1 MSLKA
6 PTANARTKAETRYS
20 APVAQS
26 KKSTPKHVEVREKLR
41 ARFQRMSPNS
51 MIPTAKDLAKT
62 YNVSAMTVRQA
73 LVALQQE
80 GLIYSVPGLGTYI
93 SDHLIAKRMVFTS
106 FSQEVSERG
115 MKPSSK
121 IISATKSVVK
131 DKKVAEDL
139 QLEVGDPV
147 YRIERVR
154 FADNI
159 PMAIEETLVSADFM
173 PGLLDQDLKQSLYDI
188 FRNAYEKPV
197 VRAECVVTPITL
209 NKQQSELLQCEVK
222 SPALQFLVIAY
233 DARNRVVE
241 RCISIKRGDR
251 YDFRYSISAE

>member
-1 MSLKA
+1 MA
-6 PTANARTKAETRYS
+6 
-20 APVAQS
+20 VS
-26 KKSTPKHVEVREKLR
+26 KGKRGTPKHVEVREKLR
-41 ARFQRMSPNS
+41 TKFQRMSPNAI
-51 MIPTAKDLAKT
+51 IPTAKELAKT

-106 FSQEVSERG
+106 FSQEVIERG
-115 MKPSSK
+115 MKPSSQ
-121 IISATKSVVK
+121 IISSTKTTIS
-131 DKKVAEDL
+131 DQKVADDL
-139 QLEVGDPV
+139 QLAVGDPV

-154 FADNI
+154 YADKI
-159 PMAIEETLVSADFM
+159 PMAIEETLISAELM

-188 FRNAYEKPV
+188 FKNVYEKPV
-197 VRAECVVTPITL
+197 MRAECVVTPITV
-209 NKQQSELLQCEVK
+209 NKHQAELLSCEVK

-251 YDFRYSISAE
+251 YDFRYSISADN